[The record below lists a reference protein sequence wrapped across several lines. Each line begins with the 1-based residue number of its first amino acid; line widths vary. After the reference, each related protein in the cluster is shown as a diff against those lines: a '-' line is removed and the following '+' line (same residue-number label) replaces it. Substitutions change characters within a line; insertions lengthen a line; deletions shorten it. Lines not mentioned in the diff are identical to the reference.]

1 MEKLYGRERHF
12 VSLVNITS
20 GYF

>member
-1 MEKLYGRERHF
+1 

>member
-1 MEKLYGRERHF
+1 

-20 GYF
+20 GYFEDWFR